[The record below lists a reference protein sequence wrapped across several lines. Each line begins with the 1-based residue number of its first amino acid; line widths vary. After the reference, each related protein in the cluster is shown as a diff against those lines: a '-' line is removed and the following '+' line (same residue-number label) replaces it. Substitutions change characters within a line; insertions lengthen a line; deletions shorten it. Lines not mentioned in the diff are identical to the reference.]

1 MLHPSVRI
9 IQGDGISL
17 ETYPVLLDAVQAA
30 GFSVTN
36 VVVGSGGGLL
46 QKVNRDTIRFAIKAN
61 YAVVDGEERAVQK
74 ETAGK
79 KSKRGRLTVEL
90 EDGEY
95 KTYQSGQ
102 GRIGTA
108 QDLLGEEIFRDGQ
121 SCRTECFS
129 DIRGRIA
136 EAHIRELRKAMAA
149 ITSDAK
155 RLKTDAPVPTKT
167 DDAAIDKPAAD
178 GTAVTG
184 NA

>member
-1 MLHPSVRI
+1 MSSAPGHLP
-9 IQGDGISL
+9 QGSL
-17 ETYPVLLDAVQAA
+17 RPAHHETGRQTTSLSPDLCL
-30 GFSVTN
+30 
-36 VVVGSGGGLL
+36 SGNLAGLL
-46 QKVNRDTIRFAIKAN
+46 L
-61 YAVVDGEERAVQK
+61 AVVDGEERAVQK

-95 KTYQSGQ
+95 KTYQGLL
-102 GRIGTA
+102 GEEIFRIGTA

-136 EAHIRELRKAMAA
+136 EAHIRELRKATGA

-155 RLKTDAPVPTKT
+155 RLKTDADAPVSKT
-167 DDAAIDKPAAD
+167 DDAPIEKAAVD

>member
-1 MLHPSVRI
+1 M
-9 IQGDGISL
+9 
-17 ETYPVLLDAVQAA
+17 LLDAVQAA

-108 QDLLGEEIFRDGQ
+108 QDLLGEEISRDGQ
-121 SCRTECFS
+121 SCRTERFS
-129 DIRGRIA
+129 DIRARIA

-155 RLKTDAPVPTKT
+155 RLKTDAPVASKT
-167 DDAAIDKPAAD
+167 DDAPIDKDKAAVD

-184 NA
+184 GTA

>member
-1 MLHPSVRI
+1 M
-9 IQGDGISL
+9 
-17 ETYPVLLDAVQAA
+17 
-30 GFSVTN
+30 
-36 VVVGSGGGLL
+36 GSGGGLL

-79 KSKRGRLTVEL
+79 KSKRGRLTVDL

-108 QDLLGEEIFRDGQ
+108 QDLLGEEVFRDGQ

-129 DIRGRIA
+129 EIRGRIA
-136 EAHIRELRKAMAA
+136 DAHIRELQKTMAA
-149 ITSDAK
+149 TTSDAK
-155 RLKTDAPVPTKT
+155 RLKTDAAPAPTKT
-167 DDAAIDKPAAD
+167 DAPIEKEETAAD
-178 GTAVTG
+178 GTAITG
-184 NA
+184 EA

>member
-1 MLHPSVRI
+1 MMMVMMRM
-9 IQGDGISL
+9 
-17 ETYPVLLDAVQAA
+17 
-30 GFSVTN
+30 
-36 VVVGSGGGLL
+36 VVVMVVVVALVVDKGLP
-46 QKVNRDTIRFAIKAN
+46 KVAVAERGEVGKARCTLN
-61 YAVVDGEERAVQK
+61 GTRPLDGEERAVQK
-74 ETAGK
+74 ETTGK

-102 GRIGTA
+102 GRWLEP
-108 QDLLGEEIFRDGQ
+108 QDLLGDEVFRDGQ

-129 DIRGRIA
+129 DIRARIA

-155 RLKTDAPVPTKT
+155 RLKTDALPVPTKT
-167 DDAAIDKPAAD
+167 DDASIEKAAVD

-184 NA
+184 SA

>member
-1 MLHPSVRI
+1 M
-9 IQGDGISL
+9 
-17 ETYPVLLDAVQAA
+17 
-30 GFSVTN
+30 
-36 VVVGSGGGLL
+36 GSGGGLL

-108 QDLLGEEIFRDGQ
+108 QDLLGEEVFRDGQ

-129 DIRGRIA
+129 EIRGRIA
-136 EAHIRELRKAMAA
+136 DAHIRELQKTMAA
-149 ITSDAK
+149 TTSDAK
-155 RLKTDAPVPTKT
+155 RLKTDAAPAPTKT
-167 DDAAIDKPAAD
+167 DVPIEKEEAAAD
-178 GTAVTG
+178 GTAITG
-184 NA
+184 EA

>member
-1 MLHPSVRI
+1 MGSFWFERQFFQP
-9 IQGDGISL
+9 DAFPPEIS
-17 ETYPVLLDAVQAA
+17 
-30 GFSVTN
+30 
-36 VVVGSGGGLL
+36 
-46 QKVNRDTIRFAIKAN
+46 RFAIKAN

-108 QDLLGEEIFRDGQ
+108 NDLLGEEVFRDGQ

-129 DIRGRIA
+129 ETRSRIA
-136 EAHIRELRKAMAA
+136 DAHIRELQKTMAA
-149 ITSDAK
+149 TTSHAK
-155 RLKTDAPVPTKT
+155 RLKTDAAPAPTKT
-167 DDAAIDKPAAD
+167 DASIEKEEVAAD
-178 GTAVTG
+178 GTAITG
-184 NA
+184 EA

>member
-1 MLHPSVRI
+1 MVWTLGELYKAFGGEEKNGFKVLHPSVRI

-108 QDLLGEEIFRDGQ
+108 QDLLGEGRCGTWPARPYTRSLRCQ
-121 SCRTECFS
+121 SQSWAPCQQSTDLEQT
-129 DIRGRIA
+129 GR
-136 EAHIRELRKAMAA
+136 
-149 ITSDAK
+149 
-155 RLKTDAPVPTKT
+155 VQ
-167 DDAAIDKPAAD
+167 
-178 GTAVTG
+178 
-184 NA
+184 

>member
-1 MLHPSVRI
+1 MDSYDYKAAVALLCGELKDKVSERYDNAILIDADKPHMVVVRPDSGDMLENVVWTLGELYKAFGGEEKNGFKVLHPSVRI

-90 EDGEY
+90 EDG
-95 KTYQSGQ
+95 
-102 GRIGTA
+102 
-108 QDLLGEEIFRDGQ
+108 
-121 SCRTECFS
+121 
-129 DIRGRIA
+129 
-136 EAHIRELRKAMAA
+136 
-149 ITSDAK
+149 
-155 RLKTDAPVPTKT
+155 
-167 DDAAIDKPAAD
+167 
-178 GTAVTG
+178 
-184 NA
+184 

>member
-1 MLHPSVRI
+1 M
-9 IQGDGISL
+9 
-17 ETYPVLLDAVQAA
+17 
-30 GFSVTN
+30 
-36 VVVGSGGGLL
+36 
-46 QKVNRDTIRFAIKAN
+46 
-61 YAVVDGEERAVQK
+61 VDGEERAVQK

-90 EDGEY
+90 EDDEY

-121 SCRTECFS
+121 SCRTERFS
-129 DIRGRIA
+129 DIRARIA

-155 RLKTDAPVPTKT
+155 RLKTDAPPVPTKT
-167 DDAAIDKPAAD
+167 DDASIEKAAVD

-184 NA
+184 GSA